1 MCSSSLPAVC
11 LRAGR
16 SLTAYLTLLRLGFAV
31 PLPLPSARWAL
42 TPPFHPYLRSSAGG
56 LFSVALSVVHPHAQ
70 ELPGNPAQWSPDF
83 PRMAAFASRDRP
95 ISSSPE
101 IYPELTQRTI
111 GGGSCSRVCGRSGS
125 LDLGFP
131 DCSSLGVKEGTI
143 AAPLPDRCRE
153 LRSRSGNLVECCDGS
168 AGSVEHIP

>member
-1 MCSSSLPAVC
+1 MNYTGRHQMQQPPMLNTEGCWFFEPLIYKPGSVGRGVSARTVISLGARSPVCSSSLPAVC
-11 LRAGR
+11 LRAGH

-56 LFSVALSVVHPHAQ
+56 LFSVALSVVHMHAQ

-95 ISSSPE
+95 ISSVPK
-101 IYPELTQRTI
+101 
-111 GGGSCSRVCGRSGS
+111 
-125 LDLGFP
+125 
-131 DCSSLGVKEGTI
+131 SSV
-143 AAPLPDRCRE
+143 D
-153 LRSRSGNLVECCDGS
+153 
-168 AGSVEHIP
+168 